1 MKISQIIANIDQNY
15 LFVPAFQREYVW
27 KKPDAKR
34 LIDSLIKDYPTGT
47 MLTWK
52 THKPPELKGN
62 YVHNPTHGAVK
73 LILDGQQRITTLY
86 MLMTGEIPPYYQ
98 KKEILHDVR
107 GLYVHVANGSL
118 EYYRKKFMENNPYWV
133 NLTDIFKGDIGTF
146 DIVNRIEECNIGV
159 RLSKSEVNQINDTV
173 NAITDIRNREFLEQ
187 TIPIKAT
194 IREAIDIFYIVN
206 SSGVNLTEAELAL
219 AQISG
224 YWPKAREEFK
234 AKLDQLSENGWVF
247 KLDFIVYALLA
258 TMYGMGS
265 NMRKLHGEENKD
277 RIKETW
283 AILDSKVLDYTVNIL
298 QSKAYVDHSSEINSV
313 YALIPIIA
321 YIFQQRGYKLNG
333 KQIAKVIKWFY
344 YSQVKNRY
352 ISQLPQK
359 LDKDLQVVKS
369 SESPFDELLKLIE
382 DEKGLEIKP
391 YEFVGRSI
399 RSPYFSLMKWV
410 FKSQNAICLDTGLTI
425 RKNMGKKYTLENDH
439 IFAYSVLRDSEVL
452 MMEDKI
458 DYSLAHEF
466 TGRMILTQTG
476 NRTKSNKLADVYLT
490 KAEKRFPGSLQLQCI
505 PEDKELWK
513 VENYKKFLQV
523 RRNLLA
529 KTFTEFLNSISA
541 TAPNIVATIDV
552 TELIESAEGQ
562 FLEFKATLRYSLTE
576 NKVDPRLEDVILK
589 TVAAFSN
596 QEGGTLI
603 IGVTDD
609 KQIMGLENDY
619 NTLREG
625 TRDFFE
631 LHLRNILNSAYGIN
645 YVSTNIDMSFPKIGA
660 EEICLIKIK
669 PSSQPLFTEIRNK
682 QGNKIKKFFVRS
694 GNSSPELNVQEAAD
708 FIKNRF

>member
-1 MKISQIIANIDQNY
+1 MPLVGA
-15 LFVPAFQREYVW
+15 PA
-27 KKPDAKR
+27 
-34 LIDSLIKDYPTGT
+34 GT
-47 MLTWK
+47 ILTWQ
-52 THKPPELKGN
+52 THKPPELKGD

-107 GLYVHVANGSL
+107 GLYVHVANGYL
-118 EYYRKKFMENNPYWV
+118 EYYRKKFMENDPYWV
-133 NLTDIFKGDIGTF
+133 NLTDIFKGDVKTYDIISKIDDSNPPEMRLPGSEVNRIN
-146 DIVNRIEECNIGV
+146 DIVN
-159 RLSKSEVNQINDTV
+159 S
-173 NAITDIRNREFLEQ
+173 ITDIKNREFLEQ
-187 TIPIKAT
+187 TIPINAT
-194 IREAIDIFYIVN
+194 ISEAIDIFYIVN

-234 AKLDQLSENGWVF
+234 DKLEKLSENGWVF

-352 ISQLPQK
+352 VSQLPQK

-382 DEKGLEIKP
+382 DEKGLEITP
-391 YEFVGRSI
+391 HEFVGRSI
-399 RSPYFSLMKWV
+399 RNPYFSLMKWV
-410 FKSQNAICLDTGLTI
+410 FKSKGAICLDTGLQI

-439 IFAYSVLRDSEVL
+439 IFAYSVLRDSKVL
-452 MMEDKI
+452 IMEDKI
-458 DYSLAHEF
+458 DYSLAQEF

-476 NRTKSNKLADVYLT
+476 NRSKSNKYAEVYLAE
-490 KAEKRFPGSLQLQCI
+490 AEKQYPGSLQLQCI

-513 VENYKKFLQV
+513 VEHYKKFLEA

-529 KTFTEFLNSISA
+529 ETFNDFLTGISA
-541 TAPNIVATIDV
+541 TTTNIVTTIDV
-552 TELIESAEGQ
+552 TELIESAEGR
-562 FLEFKATLRYSLTE
+562 FLEFKATLRYSLAE
-576 NKVDPRLEDVILK
+576 NKVNPRLEDVILK

-609 KQIMGLENDY
+609 KQILGLQNDY
-619 NTLREG
+619 NTLRDE
-625 TRDFFE
+625 R
-631 LHLRNILNSAYGIN
+631 LLRTSL
-645 YVSTNIDMSFPKIGA
+645 T
-660 EEICLIKIK
+660 
-669 PSSQPLFTEIRNK
+669 
-682 QGNKIKKFFVRS
+682 
-694 GNSSPELNVQEAAD
+694 
-708 FIKNRF
+708 